1 MMNRARITHSVRV
14 LVATL
19 VGVLLAA
26 PLFYMALNSLMP
38 DSQTADLTPQLIPNS
53 VHFSNYT
60 AALSGTTQVIYS
72 RSFLNSVIF
81 TFFVVLL
88 QWMLCIS
95 GGLAIS
101 KMRFR
106 SRTVITVL
114 LGVSLFIPILTTLIP
129 TFIVTLKLGLINTY
143 PGVILPIVAQTG
155 FGTLLFRQYI
165 SQMPEELFDAA
176 RIDGANW
183 WTMLRRLVIPLAKP
197 ATGAYV
203 AISVL
208 TAWNMYLWPLVAAP
222 RRTSRCSRRRW
233 RRSVNDI
240 RGHPSAEHR
249 LCRDRDRHAADD
261 RRLPLRPARVHQGPD
276 GVGRRVRAPRR
287 DSATLGGDG
296 RG

>member
-106 SRTVITVL
+106 SRTFITVL

-129 TFIVTLKLGLINTY
+129 TFIDTLKLGLINTY

-165 SQMPEELFDAA
+165 SQMPEELSRRGAYRRRELVDDAA
-176 RIDGANW
+176 PAGGTARQAGDRCIRCDLGADS
-183 WTMLRRLVIPLAKP
+183 VEHVPLA
-197 ATGAYV
+197 
-203 AISVL
+203 
-208 TAWNMYLWPLVAAP
+208 
-222 RRTSRCSRRRW
+222 
-233 RRSVNDI
+233 
-240 RGHPSAEHR
+240 
-249 LCRDRDRHAADD
+249 
-261 RRLPLRPARVHQGPD
+261 
-276 GVGRRVRAPRR
+276 VGRGILAPSGASHA
-287 DSATLGGDG
+287 DVGDA
-296 RG
+296 R

>member
-106 SRTVITVL
+106 SRTFITVL
-114 LGVSLFIPILTTLIP
+114 LGVSLFITILTTLIP
-129 TFIVTLKLGLINTY
+129 TFIDTLKLGLINTY

-183 WTMLRRLVIPLAKP
+183 WTMLRRLVVPLAKP

-208 TAWNMYLWPLVAAP
+208 TAWNMYLWPLVAASSP
-222 RRTSRCSRRRW
+222 HLELLTQT
-233 RRSVNDI
+233 
-240 RGHPSAEHR
+240 
-249 LCRDRDRHAADD
+249 L
-261 RRLPLRPARVHQGPD
+261 
-276 GVGRRVRAPRR
+276 
-287 DSATLGGDG
+287 ATLGETTFGDTHPQNIVYAAIVIVTLPMIVVFLCVQPAFI
-296 RG
+296 RGLTGSGVE

>member
-95 GGLAIS
+95 GGLAIA

-106 SRTVITVL
+106 SRTFITVL

-129 TFIVTLKLGLINTY
+129 TFIDTLKLGLINTY

-183 WTMLRRLVIPLAKP
+183 WTMLRRLVVPLAKP

-208 TAWNMYLWPLVAAP
+208 TAWNMYLWPLVAASSP
-222 RRTSRCSRRRW
+222 HLELLTQT
-233 RRSVNDI
+233 
-240 RGHPSAEHR
+240 
-249 LCRDRDRHAADD
+249 L
-261 RRLPLRPARVHQGPD
+261 
-276 GVGRRVRAPRR
+276 
-287 DSATLGGDG
+287 ATLGETTFGDTHPQNIVYAAIVIVTLPMIVVFLCVQPAFI
-296 RG
+296 RGLTGSGVE

>member
-106 SRTVITVL
+106 SRTFITVL

-129 TFIVTLKLGLINTY
+129 TFIDTLKLGLINTY

-183 WTMLRRLVIPLAKP
+183 WTMQRRLVVPLAKP

-208 TAWNMYLWPLVAAP
+208 TAWNMYLWPLVAASSP
-222 RRTSRCSRRRW
+222 HLELLTQT
-233 RRSVNDI
+233 
-240 RGHPSAEHR
+240 
-249 LCRDRDRHAADD
+249 L
-261 RRLPLRPARVHQGPD
+261 
-276 GVGRRVRAPRR
+276 
-287 DSATLGGDG
+287 ATLGETTFGDTHPQNIVYAAIVIVTLPMIVVFLCVQPAFI
-296 RG
+296 RGLTGSGVE